1 VSVKSD
7 RGERVM
13 AFNIII
19 TGIGGQGVVSAGTM
33 IAEAAL
39 AEGLRIRSSD
49 ATGLAQRGGSVHSQI
64 KIGEEVSSSI
74 LHTGTADVVLGFEP
88 LEASRWAHMLKRDGV
103 AIVNS
108 NPVYPVTVKNGMLKY
123 PGIEEQKKVFDE
135 RGARSIWLDGHALT
149 EKLGN
154 VRVLNSLM
162 IGFTAAKTKIPIGLE
177 TLRRVIAE
185 KVPSRTIEVNL
196 KAFDM
201 GYKEGCEE
209 P

>member
-1 VSVKSD
+1 MSVRSD
-7 RGERVM
+7 RGEKVM
-13 AFNIII
+13 TFNIII

-64 KIGEEVSSSI
+64 KIGDEVNSAI
-74 LHTGTADVVLGFEP
+74 LHSGTADVVLGFEP

-108 NPVYPVTVKNGMLKY
+108 NPVYPVTVKNGMLRY
-123 PGIEEQKKVFDE
+123 PCIEEQKRVFDE

-154 VRVLNSLM
+154 MRVLNSLM
-162 IGFTAAKTKIPIGLE
+162 IGFTAAKTRIPIGLD
-177 TLRRVIAE
+177 TLRRIIAE
-185 KVPSRTIEVNL
+185 KVPSRTVEVNL

-201 GYKEGCEE
+201 GFNAGCEG

>member
-1 VSVKSD
+1 
-7 RGERVM
+7 M
-13 AFNIII
+13 AFNMII
-19 TGIGGQGVVSAGTM
+19 TGIGGQGVVSAGTI

-64 KIGEEVSSSI
+64 KMGDEVISAI
-74 LHTGTADVVLGFEP
+74 LYTGTADVILGFEP
-88 LEASRWAHMLKRDGV
+88 LEASRWAHMLRPEGV

-108 NPVYPVTVKNGMLKY
+108 NPVYPVTVKNGMLRY
-123 PGIEEQKKVFDE
+123 PGVEEQKKVFEE
-135 RGARSIWLDGHALT
+135 RGVRSIWLDGRALT

-154 VRVLNSLM
+154 MRVLNSLL
-162 IGFTAAKTKIPIGLE
+162 IGFTAAKTRLPISLD

-185 KVPSRTIEVNL
+185 KVPSRTVEVNL

-201 GYKEGCEE
+201 GYKVGHEE
-209 P
+209 Q

>member
-1 VSVKSD
+1 M
-7 RGERVM
+7 M
-13 AFNIII
+13 AFNIFI
-19 TGIGGQGVVSAGTM
+19 TGIGGQGVVSAGTI

-64 KIGEEVSSSI
+64 KMGDEVSSAI
-74 LHTGTADVVLGFEP
+74 LHTGTADVILGFEP
-88 LEASRWAHMLKRDGV
+88 LEASRWAHMLKPEGV

-123 PGIEEQKKVFDE
+123 PDIEEQKKVFKE
-135 RGARSIWLDGHALT
+135 RGARNIWLDGRALT
-149 EKLGN
+149 ERLGN
-154 VRVLNSLM
+154 MRVLNSLM
-162 IGFTAAKTKIPIGLE
+162 IGFTAAKTRLPISLD

-185 KVPSRTIEVNL
+185 KVPGRTVAVNL

-201 GYKEGCEE
+201 GYKVGREE

>member
-1 VSVKSD
+1 
-7 RGERVM
+7 M

-19 TGIGGQGVVSAGTM
+19 TGIGGQEVVSAGTM

-39 AEGLRIRSSD
+39 AEGLKVRSSD
-49 ATGLAQRGGSVHSQI
+49 ATGLAQRGGGVHSQI
-64 KIGEEVSSSI
+64 KIGEQVSSAI

-88 LEASRWAHMLKRDGV
+88 LEASRWAYMLRRDGV
-103 AIVNS
+103 AIVNR
-108 NPVYPVTVKNGMLKY
+108 NPVYPVTVKNGMLMY
-123 PGIEEQKKVFDE
+123 PGIEEQKKVFDI

-154 VRVLNSLM
+154 MRVLNSLM
-162 IGFTAAKTKIPIGLE
+162 IGFTAAKTMIPVSLD

-185 KVPSRTIEVNL
+185 KVLIRTIEVNL

-201 GYKEGCEE
+201 GYEEGCEE